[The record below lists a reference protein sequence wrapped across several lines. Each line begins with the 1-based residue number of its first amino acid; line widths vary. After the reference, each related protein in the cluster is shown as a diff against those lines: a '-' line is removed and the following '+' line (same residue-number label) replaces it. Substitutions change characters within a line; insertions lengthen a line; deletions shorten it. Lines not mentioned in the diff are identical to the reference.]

1 MTNRPDFPKVD
12 VSGLDSQHLETLKA
26 AKKLLAKTE
35 DAVGRKEGVTENYE
49 QYICFAVEAA
59 TTDEKLRDEIT
70 DRIQKALFNDED
82 YPFDREEGTPAFEDC
97 GLGQWSEG
105 HEIDI
110 QVLRHEW
117 LDIMIKEIENELE

>member
-12 VSGLDSQHLETLKA
+12 VSGLNVQHLEILKT

-35 DAVGRKEGVTENYE
+35 DAVGNKDGAAENYE
-49 QYICFAVEAA
+49 RYICFAVDAA

-70 DRIQKALFNDED
+70 DRIHEALFNDEG
-82 YPFDREEGTPAFEDC
+82 YPFERDEGSPAFEDC
-97 GLGQWSEG
+97 LLGQWSEG

-117 LDIMIKEIENELE
+117 LDIIIKELENELE